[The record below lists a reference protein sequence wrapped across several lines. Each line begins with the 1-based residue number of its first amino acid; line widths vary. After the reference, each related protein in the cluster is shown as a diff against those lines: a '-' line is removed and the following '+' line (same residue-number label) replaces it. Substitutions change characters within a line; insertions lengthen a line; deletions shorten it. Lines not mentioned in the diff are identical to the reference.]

1 MFTRLSEDRL
11 INIPLPSLRRLP
23 RYLNVLETF
32 QARGKTTVSATD
44 IAEELDLKPIQ
55 IRKDMAFTG
64 IVGKPKVGYDIHAL
78 ISAIRNFIGW
88 SDTTPAVLIGAG
100 SLGTALL
107 GYEGFRKRNLKIV
120 AAFDI
125 NPSKQGTVIY
135 NTMVHPMENLERIVT
150 EQEVRMAIITVP
162 SVSAQAVTDALIR
175 AGIVGI
181 WNFSPAEIQAPPGI
195 SIRREDLSEGLAVL
209 FVQMQEKQFS
219 EPEDEPE
226 EK

>member
-1 MFTRLSEDRL
+1 MFTRLSEESL

-32 QARGKTTVSATD
+32 QTRGKTTVSATD

-88 SDTTPAVLIGAG
+88 DNTTPAVLIGAG
-100 SLGTALL
+100 SLGTALM
-107 GYEGFRKRNLKIV
+107 GYEGFVKRNLKIV
-120 AAFDI
+120 AAFDN
-125 NPSKQGTVIY
+125 NPAKQGKLIY
-135 NTMVHPMENLERIVT
+135 HTMVYPMESLDRIIT
-150 EQEVRMAIITVP
+150 EHEVRMAILTVP
-162 SVSAQAVTDALIR
+162 HASAQTITDALVR

-181 WNFSPAEIQAPPGI
+181 WNFSPAEIQVPPGI

-209 FVQMQEKQFS
+209 FVQMQERQFFS
-219 EPEDEPE
+219 FE